1 MPLSHTGADFKFTG
15 FHEMTKRVFMAAVAV
30 AFVLL
35 GMVLLVGLSSCSHSS
50 DDFIGDDPDTRYYG
64 ISGGGENKPAPAPA
78 APAPVP
84 VSPATA
90 PVTPPAPPPKR
101 YKPLIHIYWVN
112 SSDQTYE
119 SSLRY
124 GPGEYYTKSNGS
136 LGTYPITLR
145 QGQTTES
152 SYFNVIIWAEDEDLP
167 AGDPDKY
174 TNVTSQCT
182 LSCQWTLTPNASY
195 TPASPLANGD
205 ADYVVMTGP
214 DNEKR
219 CDFRITLPPALPK
232 GAETIH
238 TWDDVN
244 GWHDETVDCYPYAFG
259 LAVDVELQSS
269 TVLFNEPL
277 PKQVSWSSRVTY
289 LFRYV
294 PGVEPYPNSG
304 GSGSGGSG
312 SGGTGGSGDPG
323 SGGSG
328 GTGGSGDPGSG
339 GSGGTGGSGDPGSG
353 TGSGGTGGNP

>member
-1 MPLSHTGADFKFTG
+1 
-15 FHEMTKRVFMAAVAV
+15 MTKRVFMAAVAV
-30 AFVLL
+30 VFVLL
-35 GMVLLVGLSSCSHSS
+35 GMVLMVGLSSCSHSS

-64 ISGGGENKPAPAPA
+64 ISGGGGSKPAPAPA

-84 VSPATA
+84 VSPAAA

-101 YKPLIHIYWVN
+101 YKPLIHIYWVS

-124 GPGEYYTKSNGS
+124 GPGEYYTKSDGS
-136 LGTYPITLR
+136 TGTYPVTLR

-174 TNVTSQCT
+174 TNVTSRCT
-182 LSCQWTLTPNASY
+182 LSCRWTLTPDASY
-195 TPASPLANGD
+195 TPEAPLANGD
-205 ADYVVMTGP
+205 ADYAVMTGP

-219 CDFRITLPPALPK
+219 CDFRITLPPTLPK
-232 GAETIH
+232 VTDVIH
-238 TWDDVN
+238 NTWDDVN
-244 GWHDETVDCYPYAFG
+244 GWHDETVDCYPYTFH
-259 LAVDVELQSS
+259 LAADVELQSS

-277 PKQVSWSSRVTY
+277 PKQLLWSSSVTY

-312 SGGTGGSGDPG
+312 GSGSGDPSDPG

-328 GTGGSGDPGSG
+328 GS
-339 GSGGTGGSGDPGSG
+339 
-353 TGSGGTGGNP
+353 GSGGTGGNP